1 MDYCLTLN
9 KIGKRK
15 KKFVKVRMCLF
26 SLCAFLM
33 GCSQGKSESNIS
45 IQENKQEKKIDV
57 VVDGQLFTSYRYSAD
72 YEKPFLFPVY
82 SPNGSVVT
90 RGYPLEPRKGER
102 IDHPH
107 HTGLWFNHGNVNGL
121 DFWNNSSAIKN
132 KEKYGHIVV
141 TRISDAQGGKE
152 GRIKVLS
159 EWRDQQENVL
169 LEETT
174 EYIIRGT
181 KDSRTIDHI
190 STLKAV
196 QAVTFTDNKEGMIA
210 IRVDRSFE
218 EPTKESMVFTDE
230 HGNPTEVKVQA
241 DNTGVNGVYYSSSGF
256 TGGKVWSTR
265 NDWVLLT
272 GEKDGSV
279 ITFGFFDHPDNVGY
293 PFHSHARGYG
303 LFACNNLGSHV
314 YNKQD
319 DEIIHHLA
327 KGETLVLKHRFYI
340 ESGTERISKER
351 ADAIGTDFSK
361 AY

>member
-1 MDYCLTLN
+1 MKNVCI
-9 KIGKRK
+9 KIQLI
-15 KKFVKVRMCLF
+15 LF
-26 SLCAFLM
+26 SFFIFLM
-33 GCSQGKSESNIS
+33 GCSLSKSQPDIL

-57 VVDGQLFTSYRYSAD
+57 VVDGNLFTSYRYSTD
-72 YEKPFLFPVY
+72 FEKPFLFPIY

-102 IDHPH
+102 VDHPH

-121 DFWNNSSAIKN
+121 DFWNNSSAIKD

-141 TRISDAQGGKE
+141 TKILDVKDGKS
-152 GRIKVLS
+152 GLIKVLS
-159 EWRDQQENVL
+159 EWRDEQENVL

-174 EYIIRGT
+174 EYIIHAT
-181 KDSRTIDHI
+181 DDSRTIDHI
-190 STLKAV
+190 STLKAI
-196 QAVTFTDNKEGMIA
+196 QNVTFTDNKEGMIA

-218 EPTKESMVFTDE
+218 EPTKGSMIFIDE
-230 HGNPTEVKVQA
+230 HGNPTEVKTQA
-241 DNTGVNGVYYSSSGF
+241 DNIGVNGVYYSSNGF

-272 GEKDGSV
+272 GEKDGSI

-303 LFACNNLGSHV
+303 LFACNNLGSHS

-319 DEIIHHLA
+319 DEIVYHLI
-327 KGETLVLKHRFYI
+327 KGDTLVLKHRFHI
-340 ESGTERISKER
+340 EAGKDKISKEQ
-351 ADAIGTDFSK
+351 ADAIGVDFSK
-361 AY
+361 SY

>member
-1 MDYCLTLN
+1 MKISFSNITWSVFLFCLL
-9 KIGKRK
+9 
-15 KKFVKVRMCLF
+15 VL
-26 SLCAFLM
+26 
-33 GCSQGKSESNIS
+33 GCSSDDFHLNVSV
-45 IQENKQEKKIDV
+45 QENKQDKKIDV
-57 VVDGQLFTSYRYSAD
+57 MVADQLFTSYHYSVA

-82 SPNGSVVT
+82 SPNGSVIT

-102 IDHPH
+102 VDHPH
-107 HTGLWFNHGNVNGL
+107 HTGMWFNHGNVNGL

-141 TRISDAQGGKE
+141 TKVLKTQSGKK
-152 GRIKVLS
+152 GLIKVFS

-174 EYIIRGT
+174 EYIIHAT
-181 KDSRTIDHI
+181 KESRVIDHI
-190 STLKAV
+190 STMKAV
-196 QAVTFTDNKEGMIA
+196 QDVTFTDNKEGMIA

-218 EPTKESMVFTDE
+218 EPAKGDMIFTDA

-241 DNTGVNGVYYSSSGF
+241 DNTGVNGVYYSSSGYM
-256 TGGKVWSTR
+256 GNKVWSTR
-265 NDWVLLT
+265 NEWVLLT

-303 LFACNNLGSHV
+303 LFACNNLGSRA

-319 DEIIHHLA
+319 DEIVKHLG
-327 KGETLVLKHRFYI
+327 KGETLMLKHRFYI
-340 ESGTERISKER
+340 EAGTEKISKER
-351 ADAIGTDFSK
+351 ADAIGRDFYK